1 MLISN
6 VFELEGEQASMR
18 CDIEKKENSIQAQTI
33 VQLFLDVCIILSSM
47 GGALWVRMDFQFG
60 GIDTVFLQS
69 LGKYASINIVCTLLV
84 FRGFRLYNS
93 LWRYAGMIELRNIVY
108 AVTGSAVLQVVG
120 MRLLHVSMPRS
131 YPVLYLL
138 LLFFLTGFSRFIWRI
153 LPERTQE
160 TEQKPDTIRT
170 MIVGAGEAGNMLLK
184 ELVGSSHLNRKIVC
198 IIDDDVTKIGTY
210 LHGVP
215 VAGTVKQIPQL
226 AERYGVKEIIVAIP
240 SASSPEKK
248 KILESCSR
256 AVGCNVLTLPG
267 IYQIINGD
275 VHVSMLRK
283 IEINDLLGR
292 EPVDLRMETI
302 MRYVKG
308 KTVLVT
314 GGGGSIGSE
323 ICRQIAGYAP
333 RTLILFDIYEN
344 SAYDIR
350 GELLYQYPDLDLQVL
365 IGSVRNE
372 KRVNT
377 IFSTYRPELVFHAAA
392 HKHVPLMEDS
402 PCEAIK
408 NNVLGTYKTAYA
420 AVTHGCKRF
429 VLISTDKAVNPTNVM
444 GASKRLCEMVVQ
456 SFDRMVK
463 LGQAC
468 RIPSL
473 SVHGNPLAK
482 AENDAG
488 TEFVAVRFGNVLGSN
503 GSVVPLF
510 KKQIARGGP
519 VTVTHPDIIR
529 YFMTVPEAVS
539 LVLQA
544 GVYAHGGEIFVLDM
558 GAPVKIDSLA
568 RNLIKLSGLRPDVD
582 IKIEYTGLRPG
593 EKLYEEKLMSEE
605 GLEKTAN
612 DLIFIGHPVDFDT
625 AEFLSRVNELKE
637 AAYSNDENIRELVI
651 DMVPTYVPF
660 AVAPAR
666 KELTHTGA

>member
-1 MLISN
+1 
-6 VFELEGEQASMR
+6 MR

-69 LGKYASINIVCTLLV
+69 LGKYAGINIVCTLLV

-153 LPERTQE
+153 LPERIQE
-160 TEQKPDTIRT
+160 TEQKPDTKPDTIRT

-215 VAGTVKQIPQL
+215 VAGTVKQIPL
-226 AERYGVKEIIVAIP
+226 FAERYGVKEIIVAIP

-350 GELLYQYPDLDLQVL
+350 GELLYQYPNLDLQVL

-402 PCEAIK
+402 PNEAIK
-408 NNVLGTYKTAYA
+408 NNVLGTWNVAKAADAYHA
-420 AVTHGCKRF
+420 KKM
-429 VLISTDKAVNPTNVM
+429 VLISTDKAVRPTNIM
-444 GASKRLCEMVVQ
+444 GASKRVCELIVQ
-456 SFDRMVK
+456 SFAQTSK
-463 LGQAC
+463 
-468 RIPSL
+468 
-473 SVHGNPLAK
+473 
-482 AENDAG
+482 
-488 TEFVAVRFGNVLGSN
+488 TEYAAVRFGNVLGSN

-510 KKQIARGGP
+510 QKQIAHGGP

-529 YFMTVPEAVS
+529 YFMTIPEAVH
-539 LVLQA
+539 LVLQCGA
-544 GVYAHGGEIFVLDM
+544 LAEGGEIFILDM
-558 GAPVKIDSLA
+558 GEPVKILDLA
-568 RNLIKLSGLRPDVD
+568 ENMIRLSGLEPGKD
-582 IKIEYTGLRPG
+582 IPITFTGLRPG
-593 EKLYEEKLMSEE
+593 EKLYEELLIS
-605 GLEKTAN
+605 LDNLKTTEN
-612 DLIFIGHPVDFDT
+612 KQIFVAQPAPVD
-625 AEFLSRVNELKE
+625 AECTQRFVRKLVQDAFAES
-637 AAYSNDENIRELVI
+637 DHIREEVQRLVPEYTPERTETQSAQQPVSI
-651 DMVPTYVPF
+651 
-660 AVAPAR
+660 R
-666 KELTHTGA
+666 KDKANVYAAQ

>member
-69 LGKYASINIVCTLLV
+69 LGKYAGINIVCTLLV

-93 LWRYAGMIELRNIVY
+93 LWRYAGMIELKNIVY

-120 MRLLHVSMPRS
+120 MHVLHVSMPRS

-198 IIDDDVTKIGTY
+198 IIDDDRTKIGTY

-215 VAGTVKQIPQL
+215 VAGTAKQIPPL
-226 AERYGVKEIIVAIP
+226 AERYDVNEIIVAIP
-240 SASSPEKK
+240 SASSSEKK

-344 SAYDIR
+344 SAYDVR

-402 PCEAIK
+402 PNEAIK
-408 NNVLGTYKTAYA
+408 NNVLGTWNVAKAADAYHA
-420 AVTHGCKRF
+420 KKM
-429 VLISTDKAVNPTNVM
+429 VLISTDKAVRPTNIM
-444 GASKRLCEMVVQ
+444 GASKRVCELIVQ
-456 SFDRMVK
+456 SFAQTSK
-463 LGQAC
+463 
-468 RIPSL
+468 
-473 SVHGNPLAK
+473 
-482 AENDAG
+482 
-488 TEFVAVRFGNVLGSN
+488 TEYAAVRFGNVLGSN

-510 KKQIARGGP
+510 QKQIAHGGP

-529 YFMTVPEAVS
+529 YFMTIPEAVH
-539 LVLQA
+539 LVLQCGA
-544 GVYAHGGEIFVLDM
+544 LAEGGEIFILDM
-558 GAPVKIDSLA
+558 GEPVKILDLA
-568 RNLIKLSGLRPDVD
+568 ENMIRLSGLEPGKD
-582 IKIEYTGLRPG
+582 IPITFTGLRPG
-593 EKLYEEKLMSEE
+593 EKLYEELLIS
-605 GLEKTAN
+605 LDNLKTTEN
-612 DLIFIGHPVDFDT
+612 KQIFVAQPAPVD
-625 AEFLSRVNELKE
+625 AECTQRFVRKLVQDAFAESEH
-637 AAYSNDENIRELVI
+637 IREEVQRLVPEYTPERTETQSAQQPI
-651 DMVPTYVPF
+651 SIRKDKANAYV
-660 AVAPAR
+660 AQ
-666 KELTHTGA
+666 

>member
-69 LGKYASINIVCTLLV
+69 LGKYAGINIVCTLLV

-93 LWRYAGMIELRNIVY
+93 LWRYAGMIELKNIVY

-120 MRLLHVSMPRS
+120 MHLLHVSMPRS

-402 PCEAIK
+402 PNEAIK
-408 NNVLGTYKTAYA
+408 NNVLGTWNVAKAADAYHA
-420 AVTHGCKRF
+420 KKM
-429 VLISTDKAVNPTNVM
+429 VLISTDKAVRPTNIM
-444 GASKRLCEMVVQ
+444 GASKRVCELIVQ
-456 SFDRMVK
+456 SFAQTSK
-463 LGQAC
+463 
-468 RIPSL
+468 
-473 SVHGNPLAK
+473 
-482 AENDAG
+482 
-488 TEFVAVRFGNVLGSN
+488 TEYAAVRFGNVLGSN

-510 KKQIARGGP
+510 QKQIAHGGP

-529 YFMTVPEAVS
+529 YFMTIPEAVH
-539 LVLQA
+539 LVLQCGA
-544 GVYAHGGEIFVLDM
+544 LAEGGEIFILDM
-558 GAPVKIDSLA
+558 GEPVKILDLA
-568 RNLIKLSGLRPDVD
+568 ENMIRLSGLEPGKD
-582 IKIEYTGLRPG
+582 IPITFTGLRPG
-593 EKLYEEKLMSEE
+593 EKLYEELLIS
-605 GLEKTAN
+605 LDNLKTTEN
-612 DLIFIGHPVDFDT
+612 KQIFVAQPAPVD
-625 AEFLSRVNELKE
+625 AECTQRFVRKLVQDAFAES
-637 AAYSNDENIRELVI
+637 DHIREEVQRLVPEYTPERTETQSAQQPVSI
-651 DMVPTYVPF
+651 
-660 AVAPAR
+660 R
-666 KELTHTGA
+666 KDKANVYAAQ

>member
-1 MLISN
+1 
-6 VFELEGEQASMR
+6 MR

-69 LGKYASINIVCTLLV
+69 LGKYAGINIVCTLLV
-84 FRGFRLYNS
+84 FRGFRLYNI
-93 LWRYAGMIELRNIVY
+93 LWRYAGMIELKNIVY

-120 MRLLHVSMPRS
+120 MHVLHVSMPRS
-131 YPVLYLL
+131 YPILYLL

-198 IIDDDVTKIGTY
+198 IIDDDRTKIGTY

-215 VAGTVKQIPQL
+215 VAGTAKQIPPL
-226 AERYGVKEIIVAIP
+226 AERYGVNEIIVAIP
-240 SASSPEKK
+240 SASSSEKK

-344 SAYDIR
+344 SAYDVR

-402 PCEAIK
+402 PNEAIK
-408 NNVLGTYKTAYA
+408 NNVLGTWNVAKAADAYHA
-420 AVTHGCKRF
+420 KKM
-429 VLISTDKAVNPTNVM
+429 VLISTDKAVRPTNIM
-444 GASKRLCEMVVQ
+444 GASKRVCELIVQ
-456 SFDRMVK
+456 SFAQTSK
-463 LGQAC
+463 
-468 RIPSL
+468 
-473 SVHGNPLAK
+473 
-482 AENDAG
+482 
-488 TEFVAVRFGNVLGSN
+488 TEYAAVRFGNVLGSN

-510 KKQIARGGP
+510 QKQIAHGGP

-529 YFMTVPEAVS
+529 YFMTIPEAVH
-539 LVLQA
+539 LVLQCGA
-544 GVYAHGGEIFVLDM
+544 LAEGGEIFILDM
-558 GAPVKIDSLA
+558 GEPVKILDLA
-568 RNLIKLSGLRPDVD
+568 ENMIRLSGLEPGKD
-582 IKIEYTGLRPG
+582 IPITFTGLRPG
-593 EKLYEEKLMSEE
+593 EKLYEELLIS
-605 GLEKTAN
+605 LDNLKTTEN
-612 DLIFIGHPVDFDT
+612 KQIFVAQPAPVDVERTQRFVRKLVQDAF
-625 AEFLSRVNELKE
+625 AESEH
-637 AAYSNDENIRELVI
+637 IREEVQRLVPEYTPERTETQSAQQLI
-651 DMVPTYVPF
+651 SIRKDKANAYV
-660 AVAPAR
+660 AQ
-666 KELTHTGA
+666 

>member
-69 LGKYASINIVCTLLV
+69 LGKYAGINIVCTLLV

-93 LWRYAGMIELRNIVY
+93 LWRYAGMIELKNIVC

-120 MRLLHVSMPRS
+120 MHLLHVSMPRS

-215 VAGTVKQIPQL
+215 VAGTVKQIPL
-226 AERYGVKEIIVAIP
+226 FAERYGVKEIIVAIP
-240 SASSPEKK
+240 SASSLEKK

-344 SAYDIR
+344 SVYDIR

-402 PCEAIK
+402 PNEAIK
-408 NNVLGTYKTAYA
+408 NNVLGTWNVAKAADAYHA
-420 AVTHGCKRF
+420 KKM
-429 VLISTDKAVNPTNVM
+429 VLISTDKAVRPTNIM
-444 GASKRLCEMVVQ
+444 GASKRVCELIVQ
-456 SFDRMVK
+456 SFAQTSK
-463 LGQAC
+463 
-468 RIPSL
+468 
-473 SVHGNPLAK
+473 
-482 AENDAG
+482 
-488 TEFVAVRFGNVLGSN
+488 TEYAAVRFGNVLGSN

-510 KKQIARGGP
+510 QKQIAHGGP

-529 YFMTVPEAVS
+529 YFMTIPEAVH
-539 LVLQA
+539 LVLQCGA
-544 GVYAHGGEIFVLDM
+544 LAEGGEIFILDM
-558 GAPVKIDSLA
+558 GEPVKILDLA
-568 RNLIKLSGLRPDVD
+568 ENMIRLSGLEPGKD
-582 IKIEYTGLRPG
+582 IPITFTGLRPG
-593 EKLYEEKLMSEE
+593 EKLYEELLIS
-605 GLEKTAN
+605 LDNLKTTEN
-612 DLIFIGHPVDFDT
+612 KQIFVAQPAPVD
-625 AEFLSRVNELKE
+625 AELTQRFVRKLVQDAFAES
-637 AAYSNDENIRELVI
+637 DHIREEVQRLVPEYTPERTETQSAQQPVSI
-651 DMVPTYVPF
+651 
-660 AVAPAR
+660 R
-666 KELTHTGA
+666 KDKANVYAAQ

>member
-69 LGKYASINIVCTLLV
+69 LGKYAGINIVCTLLV

-93 LWRYAGMIELRNIVY
+93 LWRYAGMIELKNIVY

-120 MRLLHVSMPRS
+120 MHVLHVSMPRS
-131 YPVLYLL
+131 YPILYLL

-198 IIDDDVTKIGTY
+198 IIDDDRTKIGTY

-215 VAGTVKQIPQL
+215 VAGTAKQIPPL
-226 AERYGVKEIIVAIP
+226 AEQYGVNEIIVAIP
-240 SASSPEKK
+240 SASSSEKK

-344 SAYDIR
+344 SAYDVR

-402 PCEAIK
+402 PNEAIK
-408 NNVLGTYKTAYA
+408 NNVLGTWNVAKAADAYHA
-420 AVTHGCKRF
+420 KKM
-429 VLISTDKAVNPTNVM
+429 VLISTDKAVRPTNIM
-444 GASKRLCEMVVQ
+444 GASKRVCELIVQ
-456 SFDRMVK
+456 SFAQTSK
-463 LGQAC
+463 
-468 RIPSL
+468 
-473 SVHGNPLAK
+473 
-482 AENDAG
+482 
-488 TEFVAVRFGNVLGSN
+488 TEYAAVRFGNVLGSN

-510 KKQIARGGP
+510 QKQIAHGGP

-529 YFMTVPEAVS
+529 YFMTIPEAVH
-539 LVLQA
+539 LVLQCGA
-544 GVYAHGGEIFVLDM
+544 LAEGGEIFILDM
-558 GAPVKIDSLA
+558 GEPVKILDLA
-568 RNLIKLSGLRPDVD
+568 ENMIRLSGLEPGKD
-582 IKIEYTGLRPG
+582 IPITFTGLRPG
-593 EKLYEEKLMSEE
+593 EKLYEELLIS
-605 GLEKTAN
+605 LDNLKTTEN
-612 DLIFIGHPVDFDT
+612 KQIFVAQPAPVDVERTQRFVRKLVQDAF
-625 AEFLSRVNELKE
+625 AESEH
-637 AAYSNDENIRELVI
+637 IREEVQRLVPEYTPERTETQSAQQLI
-651 DMVPTYVPF
+651 SIRKDKANAYV
-660 AVAPAR
+660 AQ
-666 KELTHTGA
+666 

>member
-69 LGKYASINIVCTLLV
+69 LGKYAGINIVCTLLV

-93 LWRYAGMIELRNIVY
+93 LWRYAGMIELKNIVY

-226 AERYGVKEIIVAIP
+226 AERYGVNEIIVAIP
-240 SASSPEKK
+240 SASSSEKK

-256 AVGCNVLTLPG
+256 AAGCNVLTLPG

-283 IEINDLLGR
+283 IDINDLLGR

-323 ICRQIAGYAP
+323 LCRQIAAHAP
-333 RTLILFDIYEN
+333 RFADKLRDMRHARSFFLIF
-344 SAYDIR
+344 
-350 GELLYQYPDLDLQVL
+350 
-365 IGSVRNE
+365 
-372 KRVNT
+372 
-377 IFSTYRPELVFHAAA
+377 
-392 HKHVPLMEDS
+392 M
-402 PCEAIK
+402 
-408 NNVLGTYKTAYA
+408 KTA
-420 AVTHGCKRF
+420 
-429 VLISTDKAVNPTNVM
+429 
-444 GASKRLCEMVVQ
+444 
-456 SFDRMVK
+456 RMMF
-463 LGQAC
+463 
-468 RIPSL
+468 
-473 SVHGNPLAK
+473 
-482 AENDAG
+482 AENYC
-488 TEFVAVRFGNVLGSN
+488 
-503 GSVVPLF
+503 
-510 KKQIARGGP
+510 I
-519 VTVTHPDIIR
+519 
-529 YFMTVPEAVS
+529 
-539 LVLQA
+539 
-544 GVYAHGGEIFVLDM
+544 
-558 GAPVKIDSLA
+558 
-568 RNLIKLSGLRPDVD
+568 
-582 IKIEYTGLRPG
+582 
-593 EKLYEEKLMSEE
+593 
-605 GLEKTAN
+605 
-612 DLIFIGHPVDFDT
+612 
-625 AEFLSRVNELKE
+625 
-637 AAYSNDENIRELVI
+637 NIRTWI
-651 DMVPTYVPF
+651 Y
-660 AVAPAR
+660 R
-666 KELTHTGA
+666 CS

>member
-69 LGKYASINIVCTLLV
+69 LGKYAGINIVCTLLV

-93 LWRYAGMIELRNIVY
+93 LWRYAGMIELKNIVY

-120 MRLLHVSMPRS
+120 MHVLHVSMPRS

-215 VAGTVKQIPQL
+215 VAGTVKQIPL
-226 AERYGVKEIIVAIP
+226 FAERYGVKEIIVAIP

-408 NNVLGTYKTAYA
+408 NNALGTYKTAYA
-420 AVTHGCKRF
+420 AMVYGCKRF
-429 VLISTDKAVNPTNVM
+429 VLISTDKAVNPTNIM
-444 GASKRLCEMVVQ
+444 GASKRLCEMVIQ
-456 SFDRMVK
+456 AFDAK
-463 LGQAC
+463 IKAG
-468 RIPSL
+468 
-473 SVHGNPLAK
+473 K
-482 AENDAG
+482 AEEIPQLFTHWMDSKIHNEEVDENLKSAN

-503 GSVVPLF
+503 GSVIPIF
-510 KKQIARGGP
+510 KKQIEAGGP

-529 YFMTVPEAVS
+529 YFMTIPEAVR
-539 LVLQA
+539 LVLLA
-544 GVYAHGGEIFVLDM
+544 GTYAEGGEIFVLDM
-558 GAPVKIDSLA
+558 GEPVKIDTLA
-568 RNLIKLSGLRPDVD
+568 RNLIRKSGYKPGVD
-582 IKIEYTGLRPG
+582 IKIVYSGLRPG
-593 EKLYEEKLMSEE
+593 EKLYEEKLMAEE
-605 GLEKTAN
+605 GLKRTKN
-612 DLIFIGHPVDFDT
+612 DLIHIGCPIPFDT
-625 AEFLSRVNELKE
+625 DEFLKELEGLME
-637 AAYSNDENIRELVI
+637 AAYKNREDIRERVQK
-651 DMVPTYVPF
+651 VVSTYH
-660 AVAPAR
+660 PA
-666 KELTHTGA
+666 

>member
-69 LGKYASINIVCTLLV
+69 LGKYAGINIVCTLLV

-93 LWRYAGMIELRNIVY
+93 LWRYAGMIELKNIVC

-402 PCEAIK
+402 PNEAIK
-408 NNVLGTYKTAYA
+408 NNVLGTWNVAKAADAYHA
-420 AVTHGCKRF
+420 KKM
-429 VLISTDKAVNPTNVM
+429 VLISTDKAVRPTNIM
-444 GASKRLCEMVVQ
+444 GASKRVCELIVQ
-456 SFDRMVK
+456 SFAQTSK
-463 LGQAC
+463 
-468 RIPSL
+468 
-473 SVHGNPLAK
+473 
-482 AENDAG
+482 
-488 TEFVAVRFGNVLGSN
+488 TEYAAVRFGNVLGSN

-510 KKQIARGGP
+510 QKQIAHGGP

-529 YFMTVPEAVS
+529 YFMTIPEAVH
-539 LVLQA
+539 LVLQCGA
-544 GVYAHGGEIFVLDM
+544 LAEGGEIFILDM
-558 GAPVKIDSLA
+558 GEPVKILDLA
-568 RNLIKLSGLRPDVD
+568 ENMIRLSGLEPGKD
-582 IKIEYTGLRPG
+582 IPITFTGLRPG
-593 EKLYEEKLMSEE
+593 EKLYEELLIS
-605 GLEKTAN
+605 LDNLKTTEN
-612 DLIFIGHPVDFDT
+612 KQIFVAQPAPVD
-625 AEFLSRVNELKE
+625 AECTQRFVRKLVQDAFAES
-637 AAYSNDENIRELVI
+637 DHIREEVQRLVPEYTPERTETQSAQQPVSI
-651 DMVPTYVPF
+651 
-660 AVAPAR
+660 R
-666 KELTHTGA
+666 KDKANVYAAQ

>member
-1 MLISN
+1 MMLISN

-69 LGKYASINIVCTLLV
+69 LGKYAGINIVCTLLV

-93 LWRYAGMIELRNIVY
+93 LWRYAGMIELKNIVY

-120 MRLLHVSMPRS
+120 MHVLHVSMPRS

-402 PCEAIK
+402 PNEAVK
-408 NNVLGTYKTAYA
+408 NNIFGTLNTARA
-420 AVTHGCKRF
+420 ADRYGAEAF

-444 GASKRLCEMVVQ
+444 GASKRVCEMIVQ
-456 SFDRMVK
+456 VM
-463 LGQAC
+463 GQRSKTRFA
-468 RIPSL
+468 
-473 SVHGNPLAK
+473 
-482 AENDAG
+482 
-488 TEFVAVRFGNVLGSN
+488 AVRFGNVLGSN
-503 GSVVPLF
+503 GSVIPLF
-510 KKQIARGGP
+510 KAQIEHGGP
-519 VTVTHPDIIR
+519 VTVTHRDIIR
-529 YFMTVPEAVS
+529 YFMTIPEAVS
-539 LVLQA
+539 LVLQTCC
-544 GVYAHGGEIFVLDM
+544 YAKDGEVFVLDM
-558 GAPVKIDSLA
+558 GEPVRIDDLA
-568 RNLIKLSGLRPDVD
+568 RNMIRLSGFEPDVD
-582 IKIEYTGLRPG
+582 IPVVYTGLRPG
-593 EKLYEEKLMSEE
+593 EKLYEELLMNDE
-605 GLEKTAN
+605 GLDKTEN
-612 DLIFIGHPVDFDT
+612 ELIFIGHFNDFDRDT
-625 AEFLSRVNELKE
+625 LLAQLEDLSE
-637 AAYSNDENIRELVI
+637 ASSHNSSEIRALLQHI
-651 DMVPTYVPF
+651 VPTYHP
-660 AVAPAR
+660 AEMHPAR
-666 KELTHTGA
+666 SEAPEKQPAPEAAETRGREPVRIPAAAAGAIR

>member
-1 MLISN
+1 MILISN

-69 LGKYASINIVCTLLV
+69 LGKYAGINIVCTLLV

-93 LWRYAGMIELRNIVY
+93 LWRYAGMIELKNIVY

-120 MRLLHVSMPRS
+120 MHVLHVSMPRS
-131 YPVLYLL
+131 YPILYLL

-198 IIDDDVTKIGTY
+198 IIDDDRTKIGTY

-215 VAGTVKQIPQL
+215 VAGTVKQIPPL
-226 AERYGVKEIIVAIP
+226 AEQYGVNEIIVAIP
-240 SASSPEKK
+240 SASSSEKK

-302 MRYVKG
+302 MHYVKG

-333 RTLILFDIYEN
+333 
-344 SAYDIR
+344 A
-350 GELLYQYPDLDLQVL
+350 
-365 IGSVRNE
+365 
-372 KRVNT
+372 
-377 IFSTYRPELVFHAAA
+377 
-392 HKHVPLMEDS
+392 
-402 PCEAIK
+402 
-408 NNVLGTYKTAYA
+408 
-420 AVTHGCKRF
+420 
-429 VLISTDKAVNPTNVM
+429 
-444 GASKRLCEMVVQ
+444 
-456 SFDRMVK
+456 RMMF
-463 LGQAC
+463 
-468 RIPSL
+468 
-473 SVHGNPLAK
+473 
-482 AENDAG
+482 AENYC
-488 TEFVAVRFGNVLGSN
+488 T
-503 GSVVPLF
+503 
-510 KKQIARGGP
+510 
-519 VTVTHPDIIR
+519 
-529 YFMTVPEAVS
+529 
-539 LVLQA
+539 
-544 GVYAHGGEIFVLDM
+544 
-558 GAPVKIDSLA
+558 
-568 RNLIKLSGLRPDVD
+568 
-582 IKIEYTGLRPG
+582 
-593 EKLYEEKLMSEE
+593 
-605 GLEKTAN
+605 
-612 DLIFIGHPVDFDT
+612 
-625 AEFLSRVNELKE
+625 
-637 AAYSNDENIRELVI
+637 NIRTWI
-651 DMVPTYVPF
+651 Y
-660 AVAPAR
+660 R
-666 KELTHTGA
+666 CS

>member
-1 MLISN
+1 
-6 VFELEGEQASMR
+6 MR

-69 LGKYASINIVCTLLV
+69 LGKYAGINIVCTLLV

-93 LWRYAGMIELRNIVY
+93 LWRYAGMIELKNIVY

-120 MRLLHVSMPRS
+120 MHLLHVSMPRS

-402 PCEAIK
+402 PNEAIK
-408 NNVLGTYKTAYA
+408 NNVLGTWNVAKAADAYHA
-420 AVTHGCKRF
+420 KKM
-429 VLISTDKAVNPTNVM
+429 VLISTDKAVRPTNIM
-444 GASKRLCEMVVQ
+444 GASKRVCELIVQ
-456 SFDRMVK
+456 SFAQTSK
-463 LGQAC
+463 
-468 RIPSL
+468 
-473 SVHGNPLAK
+473 
-482 AENDAG
+482 
-488 TEFVAVRFGNVLGSN
+488 TEYAAVRFGNVLGSN

-510 KKQIARGGP
+510 QKQIAHGGP

-529 YFMTVPEAVS
+529 YFMTIPEAVH
-539 LVLQA
+539 LVLQCGA
-544 GVYAHGGEIFVLDM
+544 LAEGGEIFILDM
-558 GAPVKIDSLA
+558 GEPVKILDLA
-568 RNLIKLSGLRPDVD
+568 ENMIRLSGLEPGKD
-582 IKIEYTGLRPG
+582 IPITFTGLRPG
-593 EKLYEEKLMSEE
+593 EKLYEELLIS
-605 GLEKTAN
+605 LDNLKTTEN
-612 DLIFIGHPVDFDT
+612 KQIFVAQPAPVD
-625 AEFLSRVNELKE
+625 AECTQRFVRKLVQDAFAES
-637 AAYSNDENIRELVI
+637 DHIREEVQRLVPEYTPERTETQSAQQPVSI
-651 DMVPTYVPF
+651 
-660 AVAPAR
+660 R
-666 KELTHTGA
+666 KDKANVYAAQ